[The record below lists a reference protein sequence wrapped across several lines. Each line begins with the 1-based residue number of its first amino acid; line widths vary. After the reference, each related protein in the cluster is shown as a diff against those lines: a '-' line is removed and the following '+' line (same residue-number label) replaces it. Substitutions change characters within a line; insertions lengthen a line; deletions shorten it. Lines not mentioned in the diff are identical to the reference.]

1 MKKPELLAPAGNYE
15 ALVAAI
21 QAGCDAV
28 YLGGKHFGARAFSN
42 NFSDEEIVDAIK
54 LAHKYGVKVY
64 VTCNTLIYEDE
75 INEFMAYIDF
85 LHQNNVDAVLIQDL
99 GMLDLVRKTYP
110 NLEIHASTQMH
121 IHNLDGVELM
131 DKLGIK
137 RVVLARETPI
147 ETIKNIKEN
156 TKMPIEVFVHGALCI
171 SYSGQC
177 LMSYLN
183 GGRSGNRGECAG
195 TCRMPYLVQAG
206 NITLNKEGNYPLST
220 KDLNTL
226 EYIGDLIDLGIDS
239 LKIEGRMKSST
250 YVYLVVSIYREAID
264 SYINTGKVNIDKEK
278 LHNLKIMFNRE
289 YTKGFIFNEDNN
301 NFVNMKHSNH
311 QGVKIGN
318 VIEYKNHFATIRL
331 SDDLFIGDG
340 LRVVGN
346 NEVGVKVNEFF
357 INYKLIKEA
366 HKGDVISIETHAPV
380 MIGDEVLKTS
390 SEHIDNE
397 INEFIK
403 DSKRKVTI
411 NCQVIAK
418 VGHKLSI
425 EVNDGIH
432 QVIKESIVLDAASK
446 LATSKEII
454 AEKINKLGDTVYAIN
469 DLNIEMDENVFVP
482 LKMFNDLRR
491 DAIQELDDLRIGK
504 SNYKKDIYQIEVSDY
519 SKERNV
525 NALVGN
531 INIYNKI
538 DKDKYNIIYADEDIT
553 GTIRRLAP
561 VMTDYINISDNVM
574 ISEFGA
580 LNSLKDVASDT
591 HLNIVNSYGVAF
603 LHSMGVN
610 KVTLSLELKYDQVR
624 KLIRSYEE
632 RYSKHPN
639 VEVVIYGRM
648 EMMISKFSLNKYYDI
663 ANLTLKNHFND
674 EYQVR
679 TKDNVMTIYSNK
691 ILDLT
696 DDYHAIGVNSIR
708 YDYLLEKDTL

>member
-42 NFSDEEIVDAIK
+42 NFTDEEVIEAIK
-54 LAHKYGVKVY
+54 IAHKYGVKVY
-64 VTCNTLIYEDE
+64 VTCNTLVYEDE
-75 INEFMAYIDF
+75 VPEFMAYIDF

-121 IHNLDGVELM
+121 MHNLDDVELM
-131 DKLGIK
+131 ESLGLK

-147 ETIKNIKEN
+147 ETIKDIKEK

-195 TCRMPYLVQAG
+195 TCRLPYTVSAG
-206 NITLNKEGNYPLST
+206 NITLNKDGDYPLST
-220 KDLNTL
+220 SDLNTL

-264 SYINTGKVNIDKEK
+264 SYINTGKVNINKDK
-278 LHNLKIMFNRE
+278 LHDLMIMFNRG

-311 QGVKIGN
+311 QGIKIGK
-318 VIEYKNHFATIRL
+318 VIDYKNHFATIRL
-331 SDDLFIGDG
+331 SDDLYIGDG
-340 LRVVGN
+340 LRIVGS
-346 NEVGVKVNEFF
+346 NELGVKVNEFF

-366 HKGDVISIETHAPV
+366 HKGDVISIETHAAV
-380 MIGDEVLKTS
+380 MIDDEVLKTS
-390 SEHIDNE
+390 SEHIDNN
-397 INEFIK
+397 INEIIRENM
-403 DSKRKVTI
+403 RKVNI

-418 VGHKLSI
+418 VGNKLSI
-425 EVNDGIH
+425 QVSDGMH
-432 QVIKESIVLDAASK
+432 QVIKESIILEAASK
-446 LATSKEII
+446 MATSKEVIE
-454 AEKINKLGDTVYAIN
+454 EKINKLGDTVYLIN
-469 DLNIEMDENVFVP
+469 ELSIEMDDNVFVP
-482 LKMFNDLRR
+482 LKIFNDLRR
-491 DAIQELDDLRIGK
+491 DVIEELDNLRIGT
-504 SNYKKDIYQIEVSDY
+504 SNYKKNDYDIEVTDY
-519 SKERNV
+519 PKERSI
-525 NALVGN
+525 NALVAN
-531 INIYNKI
+531 INIYNKL
-538 DKDKYNIIYADEDIT
+538 DKSKYNVIYADEDIP
-553 GTIRRLAP
+553 GTIRRIEP
-561 VMTDYINISDNVM
+561 VRSDYKNIDDGVM
-574 ISEFGA
+574 ISEIGA
-580 LNSLKDVASDT
+580 LNCLKNVSSDT

-603 LHSMGVN
+603 LHSLGVN

-624 KLIRSYEE
+624 RLIRSYEE
-632 RYSKHPN
+632 RYGKHPN
-639 VEVVIYGRM
+639 VEVVVYGRL

-663 ANLTLKNHFND
+663 DNLTLKNRFND

-679 TKDNVMTIYSNK
+679 TKNNFMTIYSSK
-691 ILDLT
+691 ILDLP

-708 YDYLLEKDTL
+708 YNYLLEKDTL

>member
-42 NFSDEEIVDAIK
+42 NFTDEEVIEAIK

-75 INEFMAYIDF
+75 IPEFMAYIDF
-85 LHQNNVDAVLIQDL
+85 LHQNNVDAILIQDL

-131 DKLGIK
+131 EKLGLK

-147 ETIKNIKEN
+147 ETIKNIK
-156 TKMPIEVFVHGALCI
+156 TKSKMPIEVFVHGALCI

-195 TCRMPYLVQAG
+195 TCRLPYSVNVG
-206 NITLNKEGNYPLST
+206 NITLNKDGDYPLST
-220 KDLNTL
+220 SDLNTL
-226 EYIGDLIDLGIDS
+226 EYIGDLIDLGVDS

-264 SYINTGKVNIDKEK
+264 SYINTGKVNINKNK
-278 LHNLKIMFNRE
+278 LHDLMIMFNRG

-311 QGVKIGN
+311 QGIKIGK
-318 VIEYKNHFATIRL
+318 VIDYKNHFATIRL
-331 SDDLFIGDG
+331 TDDLYIGDG
-340 LRVVGN
+340 LRIVGSS
-346 NEVGVKVNEFF
+346 ELGVKVNEFF

-366 HKGDVISIETHAPV
+366 HKGDVISIETHAAV
-380 MIGDEVLKTS
+380 MIDDEVLKTS
-390 SEHIDNE
+390 SEHIDNN
-397 INEFIK
+397 INELIRENM
-403 DSKRKVTI
+403 RKVNI
-411 NCQVIAK
+411 KCQVIAK
-418 VGHKLSI
+418 VGNKLSI
-425 EVNDGIH
+425 QVNDGIH
-432 QVIKESIVLDAASK
+432 QVTKESIILDAASK
-446 LATSKEII
+446 MATSKEVID
-454 AEKINKLGDTVYAIN
+454 EKINKLGDTVYSIN
-469 DLNIEMDENVFVP
+469 ELNIEMDDNVFVP
-482 LKMFNDLRR
+482 LKIFNDLRR
-491 DAIQELDDLRIGK
+491 DVIEELDNLRIGT
-504 SNYKKDIYQIEVSDY
+504 SNYKKNDYKIELSDY
-519 SKERNV
+519 PKERNV
-525 NALVGN
+525 NALVAN
-531 INIYNKI
+531 INIYNKL
-538 DKDKYNIIYADEDIT
+538 DKSKYNVIYADEDIPET
-553 GTIRRLAP
+553 VRRIEP
-561 VMTDYINISDNVM
+561 VRSDYKDIKDGVM
-574 ISEFGA
+574 ISEIGA
-580 LNSLKDVASDT
+580 LNCLKNVSSDT

-603 LHSMGVN
+603 LHSLGVN

-624 KLIRSYEE
+624 RLIRAYEE

-639 VEVVIYGRM
+639 VEVVVYGRL

-663 ANLTLKNHFND
+663 DKLTLKNRFND

-679 TKDNVMTIYSNK
+679 TKNNFMTIYSSK
-691 ILDLT
+691 ILDLP
-696 DDYHAIGVNSIR
+696 DDYHAIGANSIR
-708 YDYLLEKDTL
+708 YNYLLEKDTL

>member
-42 NFSDEEIVDAIK
+42 NFTDEEVIEAIK
-54 LAHKYGVKVY
+54 IAHKYGVKVY
-64 VTCNTLIYEDE
+64 VTCNTLVYEDE
-75 INEFMAYIDF
+75 VPEFMAYIDF
-85 LHQNNVDAVLIQDL
+85 LHQNNVDVVLIQDL

-121 IHNLDGVELM
+121 MHNLDDVELM
-131 DKLGIK
+131 ESLGLK

-147 ETIKNIKEN
+147 ETIKDIKEK

-195 TCRMPYLVQAG
+195 TCRLPYTVSAG
-206 NITLNKEGNYPLST
+206 NITLNKDGDYPLST
-220 KDLNTL
+220 SDLNTL

-264 SYINTGKVNIDKEK
+264 SYINTGKVNINKDK
-278 LHNLKIMFNRE
+278 LHDLMIMFNRG

-311 QGVKIGN
+311 QGIKIGK
-318 VIEYKNHFATIRL
+318 VIDYKNHFATIRL
-331 SDDLFIGDG
+331 SDDLYIGDG
-340 LRVVGN
+340 LRIVGS
-346 NEVGVKVNEFF
+346 NELGVKVNEFF

-366 HKGDVISIETHAPV
+366 HKGDVISIETHAAV
-380 MIGDEVLKTS
+380 MIDDEVLKTS
-390 SEHIDNE
+390 SEHIDNN
-397 INEFIK
+397 INEIIRENM
-403 DSKRKVTI
+403 RKVNI

-418 VGHKLSI
+418 VGNKLSI
-425 EVNDGIH
+425 QVSDGMH
-432 QVIKESIVLDAASK
+432 QVIKESIILEAASK
-446 LATSKEII
+446 MATSKEVIE
-454 AEKINKLGDTVYAIN
+454 EKINKLGDTVYLIN
-469 DLNIEMDENVFVP
+469 ELSIEMDDNVFVP
-482 LKMFNDLRR
+482 LKIFNDLRR
-491 DAIQELDDLRIGK
+491 DVIEELDNLRIGT
-504 SNYKKDIYQIEVSDY
+504 SNYKKNDYDIEVTDY
-519 SKERNV
+519 PQERSI
-525 NALVGN
+525 NALVAN
-531 INIYNKI
+531 INIYNKL
-538 DKDKYNIIYADEDIT
+538 DKSKYNVIYADEDIP
-553 GTIRRLAP
+553 GTIRRIEP
-561 VMTDYINISDNVM
+561 VRSDYKNIDDGVM
-574 ISEFGA
+574 ISEIGA
-580 LNSLKDVASDT
+580 LNCLKNVSSDT

-603 LHSMGVN
+603 LHSLGVN

-624 KLIRSYEE
+624 RLIRSYEE
-632 RYSKHPN
+632 RYGKHPN
-639 VEVVIYGRM
+639 VEVVVYGRL

-663 ANLTLKNHFND
+663 DNLTLKNRFND

-679 TKDNVMTIYSNK
+679 TKNNFMTIYSSK
-691 ILDLT
+691 ILDLP

-708 YDYLLEKDTL
+708 YNYLLEKDTL